1 MLKTIRFLVVICAA
15 LSARASELQKFAFE
29 KAEMGVPF
37 QITIFAEKESDASA
51 AADAAFT
58 RIEALNAI
66 FSDYEDDS
74 ELTKLSQSSG
84 AGNAVKVS
92 DELWIVLSRAQQL
105 AVRTDGAFD
114 VTCGPLTSVWRRAR
128 RKKELPA
135 PELIEEMRARVGF
148 QKMRLD
154 EKQHTAELLA
164 PQMRLDLGS
173 IAKGYACD
181 EAMRILK
188 KNGFPIS
195 LVAAGGDTVAGD
207 APPGRKGW
215 RIEVAALDADGGAT
229 GRAPTIIEVANMAI
243 STSGDRFQKLE
254 AGGKRYS
261 HILDPRTGQPL
272 TDHNLATVI
281 ARDGLTAGISTACSV
296 LGPAQGL
303 KLVAEWKAAALFQ
316 RQPAENVEVT
326 ESPGWADWLLK

>member
-1 MLKTIRFLVVICAA
+1 MLKTIRFLVAICAA
-15 LSARASELQKFAFE
+15 LAARAAELQKFAFE

-58 RIEALNAI
+58 RIETLNAI

-74 ELTKLSQSSG
+74 ELAKLSQSSG
-84 AGNAVKVS
+84 GGKAVKVS
-92 DELWIVLSRAQQL
+92 EELWKVLSRAQQL
-105 AVRTDGAFD
+105 AVQTDGAFD

-128 RKKELPA
+128 RKKELPSQ
-135 PELIEEMRARVGF
+135 ELVAEIRGRVGF
-148 QKMRLD
+148 KKMRLD
-154 EKQHTAELLA
+154 EKQRTVELLA

-181 EAMRILK
+181 EAVRVLK
-188 KNGFPIS
+188 QKRFPVS

-215 RIEVAALDADGGAT
+215 RIEVGSLDAAGDVPKP
-229 GRAPTIIEVANMAI
+229 APPVVEIANAAI
-243 STSGDRFQKLE
+243 STSGDRFQRLE
-254 AGGKRYS
+254 IGGKRYS

-272 TDHNLATVI
+272 TDHNLVTVI

-296 LGPAQGL
+296 IGPEQGL
-303 KLVAEWKAAALFQ
+303 KLVAEWKAAARFQ
-316 RQPAENVEVT
+316 RQPLAKVDIT